1 MDRLL
6 ELFAGILESPD
17 VDLAAQVRE
26 CERCASAVGVP
37 VEGLREFEQFVE
49 NTPGEKLAEL
59 YAAKDSLVG
68 RQLYG
73 DGYGRS
79 MFILDL
85 QKRYRRHG
93 FETGDEPADHLAV
106 ILRFL
111 SECSDPAERREM
123 VFEMLVPALKTMMT
137 AGAEGDS
144 PSASVFA
151 PLLRALSAALTED
164 EESAPQAS
172 ES

>member
-17 VDLAAQVRE
+17 ADLVTQVRE
-26 CERCASAVGVP
+26 CERCATAIGVP
-37 VEGLREFEQFVE
+37 VEGLRQFESFVE
-49 NTPGEKLAEL
+49 SASRESLAEL
-59 YAAKDSLVG
+59 YAQDNALVG
-68 RQLYG
+68 LQLYG
-73 DGYGRS
+73 NGYGRS

-111 SECSDPAERREM
+111 SACDDPAERRELIT
-123 VFEMLVPALKTMMT
+123 EILVPALTAMM
-137 AGAEGDS
+137 AGSAEGEETS
-144 PSASVFA
+144 GVSAFA
-151 PLLRALSAALTED
+151 PLLRSLKAALAEEED
-164 EESAPQAS
+164 AGAS
-172 ES
+172 V

>member
-6 ELFAGILESPD
+6 ELFAGIFNAPQS
-17 VDLAAQVRE
+17 DLAAQVRE
-26 CERCASAVGVP
+26 CAQCAAAVGVP
-37 VEGLREFEQFVE
+37 VDGLREFESFVQSA
-49 NTPGEKLAEL
+49 PREKLAEL
-59 YAAKDSLVG
+59 YSEETSLVG

-111 SECSDPAERREM
+111 SECEEPEDRRELIQD
-123 VFEMLVPALKTMMT
+123 VLLPALDAMIRGEAPGDDQPRT
-137 AGAEGDS
+137 AT
-144 PSASVFA
+144 PFA
-151 PLLRALSAALTED
+151 PLLRALADALR
-164 EESAPQAS
+164 EEVSS
-172 ES
+172 SGT